1 VSGPTTSV
9 SGDPPGRPS
18 PQTPSANAPATAAGS
33 GFEPDQVD
41 LDALDRAY
49 QQALRDGRPDELPVV
64 GYGEISIAFGW
75 PPQAP
80 TVVAKSLPTFR
91 DERRFAAYV
100 ALLDEYLD
108 TLAARGVDTLPTAV
122 RSVTDH
128 GERRAYV
135 LQPRV
140 PGDAVGPAVLARA
153 DRRAGTDLL
162 TTIVAN
168 VMRAS
173 DRQVGI
179 DGQVSNWAV
188 VDGSLHYLD
197 VSTPMLRRPDG
208 RDRLDTALL
217 AESVPWILR
226 GPVDRFV
233 APEVL
238 SPYHEPRRVVLDTAG
253 NLLRERL
260 GEWLP
265 VLLDVANPHLDEP
278 LSIGEVHRFYRG
290 NARLWSTLQLLRR
303 IDRGWQIHV
312 RRRTYPFLLPESFQ
326 R

>member
-1 VSGPTTSV
+1 MASEAGEPAAVRAPQATTPANGPT
-9 SGDPPGRPS
+9 P
-18 PQTPSANAPATAAGS
+18 AAGLA
-33 GFEPDQVD
+33 FEPDGVD
-41 LDALDRAY
+41 LAAMDRAY
-49 QQALRDGRPDELPVV
+49 QQALRDSRPDELPVV

-75 PPQAP
+75 PPDAP

-91 DERRFAAYV
+91 DVRRFEAYV
-100 ALLDEYLD
+100 ALLDEYLE
-108 TLAARGVDTLPTAV
+108 TLTSRGVDTLPTAV
-122 RSVTDH
+122 RSVTDR

-140 PGDAVGPAVLARA
+140 PGEAIGPAVLARA
-153 DRRAGTDLL
+153 DRREGTNLL
-162 TTIVAN
+162 ASIVAN
-168 VMRAS
+168 VLRAS

-188 VDGSLHYLD
+188 LDESLHYLD
-197 VSTPMLRRPDG
+197 VSTPMLRDPDG

-226 GPVDRFV
+226 VPVDRFV

-265 VLLDVANPHLDEP
+265 VLLEVANPHLDEP

-303 IDRGWQIHV
+303 LDRGWQVHV
-312 RRRTYPFLLPESFQ
+312 RRRTYPFLLPESF
-326 R
+326 RR